1 MAEEQKDAARSAP
14 RAILVAIISSAIT
27 GWALVIA
34 MLFSIQDLGHV
45 LATTSDYTGLA
56 PGHGLNSPAQIMW
69 DAFGARYNKSYLGNM
84 MMFLPVTATWFCTSS
99 LVTFVSRI
107 LFAYSR
113 DKAVPLSNLWFRVDK
128 RSGLP
133 LTSVWGTVI
142 LAEILGIAILR
153 DNYTINA
160 ILSLSVIALNIV
172 YITPTICRCTVGR
185 KRFRPGPFCLG
196 KWVYPICALGTL
208 WVGFAVCIF
217 SLPQVY
223 PGACARAVHPA
234 FTRGDFRDA
243 VYYRTLNFA
252 GICWMATF
260 IVCQLA
266 FWMPKYGAKH
276 WFEGPVNET
285 NVRAWIKEGNMQEEA
300 PRA

>member
-1 MAEEQKDAARSAP
+1 MAEEQKDASRAAAP

-45 LATTSDYTGLA
+45 LAMTSDATGLA
-56 PGHGLNSPAQIMW
+56 PGDGLNSPAQIMW

-113 DKAVPLSNLWFRVDK
+113 DNAVPLSKLWFKVDA

-133 LTSVWGTVI
+133 LTSVWGTVV

-172 YITPTICRCTVGR
+172 YITPTICRVTVGR
-185 KRFRPGPFCLG
+185 KRFRPGPFHLG
-196 KWVYPICALGTL
+196 KWIYPVCAIGTL

-223 PGACARAVHPA
+223 PI
-234 FTRGDFRDA
+234 
-243 VYYRTLNFA
+243 YYRTLNFA

-260 IVCQLA
+260 IVSSSARLRTGC
-266 FWMPKYGAKH
+266 PS
-276 WFEGPVNET
+276 T
-285 NVRAWIKEGNMQEEA
+285 A
-300 PRA
+300 PRTGSRAR

>member
-1 MAEEQKDAARSAP
+1 MFAR
-14 RAILVAIISSAIT
+14 R
-27 GWALVIA
+27 
-34 MLFSIQDLGHV
+34 
-45 LATTSDYTGLA
+45 
-56 PGHGLNSPAQIMW
+56 
-69 DAFGARYNKSYLGNM
+69 
-84 MMFLPVTATWFCTSS
+84 FLPVTATWFCTAS

-113 DKAVPLSNLWFRVDK
+113 DKAVPLSSLWFRVDK

-142 LAEILGIAILR
+142 LAEILGLGILR

-196 KWVYPICALGTL
+196 KWVYPICALGSL

-223 PGACARAVHPA
+223 PGA
-234 FTRGDFRDA
+234 
-243 VYYRTLNFA
+243 
-252 GICWMATF
+252 
-260 IVCQLA
+260 
-266 FWMPKYGAKH
+266 
-276 WFEGPVNET
+276 
-285 NVRAWIKEGNMQEEA
+285 
-300 PRA
+300 